1 MNINTCSFTF
11 VSLHTNLSRR
21 VVGIER
27 TWDYLKNDF
36 HRDGDGLPGSGVRY
50 FETITTG
57 PQLFAV
63 RTPHVFYHHD
73 NQWYQYISA
82 SDIVFGTMEIPE

>member
-1 MNINTCSFTF
+1 MNVNTCSFTY
-11 VSLHTNLSRR
+11 VSLRSYLPQH
-21 VVGIER
+21 VMGVER
-27 TWDYLKNDF
+27 TWDYLKNEF
-36 HRDGDGLPGSGVRY
+36 YRDGDGLQGSGVRY
-50 FETITTG
+50 FETITAG

-73 NQWYQYISA
+73 NQWHQYNSA